1 MSRLTDAQ
9 QDAVTAQINGAIE
22 GRKPNTDPQTWYA
35 IHQGLTAADATERQR
50 WASTN
55 LVPFMGRLSA
65 EDFAA
70 LEKLQASVRSNDGDA
85 EQSRLQIITRMANDA
100 LRAAGIDPTPRPDT
114 DAGSDVVQAA
124 RFHRAL
130 RDDLLAFESR
140 GRMPTEAEAYT
151 IVNGLRDTAIKSGWL
166 RVSDRSASRTVM
178 PMEQSDKFKE
188 SPIQEH
194 LDTQV
199 QSKVDQ
205 PDVHTAQ
212 SGVPFLAKPPNY
224 PVPPRPIF
232 RYKEPIPGLS
242 GKEKAKDI
250 PRDFRG
256 MRPLV
261 GESGRQAAERAFNE
275 RYGEGNWNLR
285 DSRSRR
291 EFGKLQKY
299 FDRGFRDPQSL
310 PGPFHHIPGDDFGV

>member
-9 QDAVTAQINGAIE
+9 QDAVTAQVNANIE
-22 GRKPNTDPQTWYA
+22 GRKPGTDPQTWYA
-35 IHQGLTAADATERQR
+35 IRQGLTGDDADERQR
-50 WASTN
+50 WASKN
-55 LVPFMGRLSA
+55 LVQFIGRLPA

-70 LEKLQASVRSNDGDA
+70 LEKLQTAVRTNDGGA
-85 EQSRLQIITRMANDA
+85 EQNRLQTIARMANYA
-100 LRAAGIDPTPRPDT
+100 LRSAGIDPTPRPDAT
-114 DAGSDVVQAA
+114 PASDATQAA

-130 RDDLLAFESR
+130 QDELSAFESR
-140 GRMPTEAEAYT
+140 GRKPTEAEAYS
-151 IVNGLRDTAIKSGWL
+151 IVKGLKDTGIKSGWL
-166 RVSDRSASRTVM
+166 EVRDRSA
-178 PMEQSDKFKE
+178 PMNVTSIGQSSKIDE
-188 SPIQEH
+188 SPIQDH
-194 LDTQV
+194 LNAQA
-199 QSKVDQ
+199 QPGMGQ
-205 PDVHTAQ
+205 PDVRTAQ
-212 SGVPFLAKPPNY
+212 SVVPFLAKPPNY
-224 PVPPRPIF
+224 PVPPRPIL

-285 DSRSRR
+285 DSRFRR

-310 PGPFHHIPGDDFGV
+310 PGPFNHIPGDDLEV